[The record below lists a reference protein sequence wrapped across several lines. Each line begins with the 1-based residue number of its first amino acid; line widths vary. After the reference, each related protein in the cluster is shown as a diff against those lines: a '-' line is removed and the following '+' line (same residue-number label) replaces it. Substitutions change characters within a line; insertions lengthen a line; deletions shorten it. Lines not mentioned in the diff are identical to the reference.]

1 MEKTRVD
8 GMKTGFTLI
17 ELMVTVSIV
26 GILLAVGVPNFLAF
40 LQNNRMVAQTNDVVT
55 MLGYARS
62 EAIKRNLP
70 VTVCSSANNT
80 SCAGAT
86 SWETGFIAFVDNDG
100 NGAVGAGE
108 QVLQVRQAIEGGN
121 TLRSNNLTFTR
132 YLPNGFS
139 NSPGGTLRL
148 CDARGTASGRAIVV
162 SLLGRVRTDTL
173 AAGGLACP

>member
-1 MEKTRVD
+1 VN

-26 GILLAVGVPNFLAF
+26 GILLAVGVPNFLVF
-40 LQNNRMVAQTNDVVT
+40 MQNNRLVAQSNDVVT
-55 MLGYARS
+55 IFNYARS

-80 SCAGAT
+80 SCAGST

-100 NGAVGAGE
+100 DGAVDVGE
-108 QVLQVRQAIEGGN
+108 QVLQVRQPIEGGN
-121 TLRSNNLTFTR
+121 TLRSNNITFTR

-162 SLLGRVRTDTL
+162 SLLGRVRTN
-173 AAGGLACP
+173 GLVAEGLTCP